1 MERFIRA
8 IVYTAITAEVVL
20 ALALTV
26 IGGSAEGWLGVFIML
41 CGLSL
46 LIHLLYRYNKPYR

>member
-26 IGGSAEGWLGVFIML
+26 IGESAEGWLGVFIML

-46 LIHLLYRYNKPYR
+46 FIHLLYRYNKPYR